1 VTTPETREAVEKA
14 SRDRRLQRSRIAIFE
29 GSLQEAAVHY
39 GTAQTPQLIVVETD
53 DAGEDLFDRLD
64 RLAENC
70 DAGTQVLLIG
80 SNNDIVQYRSLISSG
95 ISDYLLRPLAS
106 TSLIEA
112 VERIFV
118 DPSAPAMG
126 KTIAVFGAEGGVG
139 ASTIAQNL
147 AWAIG
152 NQLDEDVIL
161 IDLDLCFGTDAF
173 AYNLE
178 VNQGVE
184 DMLAAPER
192 VDEQLYDRFVLHHN
206 DRISILGSRASLAN
220 ASDIDPAALEQ
231 VLNFVRQQ
239 AAFVVLDLPH
249 TWSAWVQQALVD
261 ADEAVIVGTLDLAAL
276 RDTKSIAE
284 TINGRRGDDSK
295 SRVVLNHAGA
305 SKKTEVPVKEFEE
318 AVGSAPAAVVP
329 HDPLAFGEALN
340 NGQMI
345 GDKNAKHKAIE
356 SFSELAKLVTGR
368 AKLAPKKRKK
378 AAAGL
383 KLFSKA
389 KA

>member
-1 VTTPETREAVEKA
+1 MYYT
-14 SRDRRLQRSRIAIFE
+14 
-29 GSLQEAAVHY
+29 
-39 GTAQTPQLIVVETD
+39 TAQTPQLILVETD
-53 DAGEDLFDRLD
+53 DSGDELFDKLD

-70 DAGTQVLLIG
+70 DAGTQVLLVG
-80 SNNDIVQYRSLISSG
+80 SNNDIVQYRSLISG
-95 ISDYLLRPLAS
+95 GVSDYLLRPLS
-106 TSLIEA
+106 TGALIDA

-118 DPSAPAMG
+118 DPNAPSMG

-139 ASTIAQNL
+139 ASTVAQNL
-147 AWAIG
+147 VWAIG
-152 NQLDEDVIL
+152 DQLDEDVIL
-161 IDLDLCFGTDAF
+161 VDLDLCFGTDAF
-173 AYNLE
+173 AFNLE

-192 VDEQLYDRFVLHHN
+192 VDEQLYDRFILRHN
-206 DRISILGSRASLAN
+206 ERIGILGSRASLGN
-220 ASDIDPAALEQ
+220 VSDIDSNALEQ

-249 TWSAWVQQALVD
+249 MWSAWVQQALVD

-284 TINGRRGDDSK
+284 ALDARRGDDSK

-305 SKKTEVPVKEFEE
+305 SKRTEVPVKEFED
-318 AVGSAPAAVVP
+318 AVGSTPMAVLP
-329 HDPLAFGEALN
+329 HDPQIFGEALN

-345 GDKNAKHKAIE
+345 GDMNAKHKAVE
-356 SFSELAKLVTGR
+356 AFTELAKHLTGR
-368 AKLAPKKRKK
+368 TRLAPKKRKK
-378 AAAGL
+378 VMTGL
-383 KLFSKA
+383 RLFSKA